1 MPRISITT
9 ADLTALRRL
18 VAAQDGPGIVVWC
31 LEHGGFSDAADPAQL
46 RWVSPDGTADI
57 AIGAEHGFDRQVL
70 DLGKAI
76 LATWGRRRARRP
88 RTITIQP
95 RGFGAMPPLPRRR
108 NRGDRQ
114 RPVASTA
121 C

>member
-1 MPRISITT
+1 MPNISITT
-9 ADLTALRRL
+9 TDLAALRTL

-31 LEHGGFSDAADPAQL
+31 LEHGGFSDAADPALL

-57 AIGAEHGFDRQVL
+57 AIGAERGFDRQVL
-70 DLGKAI
+70 DLGEAI
-76 LATWGRRRARRP
+76 LSTWGHRRGCRR

-95 RGFGAMPPLPRRR
+95 RRFGAVTRIPKRR
-108 NRGDRQ
+108 NRCDRQ
-114 RPVASTA
+114 LSSAAAA